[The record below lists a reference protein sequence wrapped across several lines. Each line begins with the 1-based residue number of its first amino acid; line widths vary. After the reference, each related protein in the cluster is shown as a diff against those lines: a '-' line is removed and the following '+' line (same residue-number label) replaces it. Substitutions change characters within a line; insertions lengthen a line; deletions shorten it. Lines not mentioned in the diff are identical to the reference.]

1 MDLQSLISERCDDAA
16 VLARIVSHGREVRN
30 YDEDIDLPLHKAML
44 CRSSDVVILAL
55 LESFP
60 DAASQR
66 DSGDRLP
73 LQRAAMT
80 GRSCALV
87 EDILRR
93 FPQAADVPCHDREYT
108 ACHYAAEYGATD
120 VLEMLLRA
128 SPTAADM
135 VDERDMPSSP
145 GGRTPLHLVAAQ
157 HARHGGAAESAVASL
172 LRACPAAARVR
183 DGAGD
188 LALDLAVEAAAPDG
202 LVALLLAADMPIH
215 RGSGERDAES
225 EHSWAASGA
234 DPRCAASRRLVL
246 RPAGEGGCG
255 FDAHAAL
262 LTSGDFCA
270 RLEVPGHSRHT
281 CETPPDTLPST
292 TAPRQSVIES
302 TTKYPPSDSNH
313 ATRLPPLASRRSGA
327 TRRWRIGARRWRGR
341 PPPRH
346 SAAACWSAP
355 PCWPRPSAF
364 AQRAAPLGGAPSPR
378 NRATCER

>member
-1 MDLQSLISERCDDAA
+1 MWQARFATPRAGELHLRPFLLGSTVCDCDHPAVAALSLELVGRCTSVAEA
-16 VLARIVSHGREVRN
+16 
-30 YDEDIDLPLHKAML
+30 
-44 CRSSDVVILAL
+44 
-55 LESFP
+55 
-60 DAASQR
+60 AASVR
-66 DSGDRLP
+66 AWVREHIVYT
-73 LQRAAMT
+73 LQDKSDLASQTLAK
-80 GRSCALV
+80 
-87 EDILRR
+87 
-93 FPQAADVPCHDREYT
+93 REGMCT
-108 ACHYAAEYGATD
+108 NKANLQVA
-120 VLEMLLRA
+120 LLRA
-128 SPTAADM
+128 AGIPAGYSLVHVTKDAFAGPHTLPEVLELISPIT
-135 VDERDMPSSP
+135 
-145 GGRTPLHLVAAQ
+145 LHVFCSVYIP
-157 HARHGGAAESAVASL
+157 AEE
-172 LRACPAAARVR
+172 PEH
-183 DGAGD
+183 
-188 LALDLAVEAAAPDG
+188 LAVEAAAPDG

-292 TAPRQSVIES
+292 APRQSVIES